1 MAILFKQLRSHL
13 ETLGDRTVK
22 ELTLLAII
30 DDQERRKRVKP
41 WKAKSIVKPKVKKV
55 RVKKEKKPRGMTI
68 REMYNNCS
76 SDYKKQYTVM
86 GKSRKRKV
94 KGGEGG

>member
-13 ETLGDRTVK
+13 ESLGDRAVK

-41 WKAKSIVKPKVKKV
+41 WKAKSVVKVKVKKV
-55 RVKKEKKPRGMTI
+55 RVKKEKKPR
-68 REMYNNCS
+68 
-76 SDYKKQYTVM
+76 
-86 GKSRKRKV
+86 KRKV